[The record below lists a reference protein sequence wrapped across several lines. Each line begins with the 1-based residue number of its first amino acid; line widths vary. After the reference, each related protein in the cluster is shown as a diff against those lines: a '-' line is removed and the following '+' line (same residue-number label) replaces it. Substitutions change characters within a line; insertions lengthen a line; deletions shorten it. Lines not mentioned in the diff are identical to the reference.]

1 MFSKVY
7 LKYTVPTEGREGFTF
22 EKPIAL
28 ETDSNG
34 ILPLQD

>member
-22 EKPIAL
+22 EKTHSL
-28 ETDSNG
+28 GN
-34 ILPLQD
+34 